1 MIYDQVIILLD
12 LFKFMEYEIK
22 KKIHI
27 TCPHCEKAI
36 ETEIEVELEIEEKK
50 KNKDK
55 KKDNGHNTKTS
66 KNKRKF
72 KK

>member
-1 MIYDQVIILLD
+1 
-12 LFKFMEYEIK
+12 MEYEIK

-36 ETEIEVELEIEEKK
+36 ESEIEIELEIEDKK
-50 KNKDK
+50 KDK
-55 KKDNGHNTKTS
+55 KKDKTS
-66 KNKRKF
+66 KT